1 MVDDYPDVVYGC
13 IGGGSS
19 FSGIMWPFYHDQ
31 VAKKAPKETKFVAT
45 EATACPK
52 VTKGIYQYD
61 HGDTAKITPLVPM
74 HTLGHDFIPAPI
86 HAGGLRYHGIAP
98 TISVLIKRK
107 K

>member
-19 FSGIMWPFYHDQ
+19 YSGIMWPFYYDK

-52 VTKGIYQYD
+52 VTKGLL
-61 HGDTAKITPLVPM
+61 PV
-74 HTLGHDFIPAPI
+74 
-86 HAGGLRYHGIAP
+86 
-98 TISVLIKRK
+98 
-107 K
+107 